1 MRFSPLKKET
11 YNTKPAKT
19 KRNHSRKT
27 LQEKHLKELPHHRN
41 TLYSYSKIKQIT
53 MNQFGLGDA
62 NALAGQLGIAVL
74 VFFCMVI
81 LGAIMLLYIR
91 GENRKWEHREESNA
105 KVFESIIAQVSKS
118 QTKDF
123 DLLKQTLDDNREQIQ
138 AITRLVDRVKIMQE
152 QSDSA
157 FRDLFATL
165 KDHTKNPCYQ
175 KLLNPKQ

>member
-1 MRFSPLKKET
+1 
-11 YNTKPAKT
+11 
-19 KRNHSRKT
+19 
-27 LQEKHLKELPHHRN
+27 
-41 TLYSYSKIKQIT
+41 

-91 GENRKWEHREESNA
+91 GENRKWEKREESNA
-105 KVFESIIAQVSKS
+105 KVFESIITQVSKS

-138 AITRLVDRVKIMQE
+138 AITRLVDRVKILQE
-152 QSDSA
+152 QSDTA
-157 FRDLFATL
+157 FRDLFTTL
-165 KDHTKNPCYQ
+165 KDHTQNPCYLRTINRQ
-175 KLLNPKQ
+175 P